1 MTAEDLRA
9 ALAAPMTLD
18 RFRQLA
24 AALRGRA
31 ADEVFG
37 LLWPLA
43 LDTDLAPADAWA
55 SCLLVELEPWCPL
68 SVEDALR
75 AIGASRLNLSNR
87 LVPLYLASQFGKRK
101 VGKAYRALV
110 PPEFSGE
117 VPPELSGIMYW
128 LGAPAVELAGWFCNW
143 RREG

>member
-1 MTAEDLRA
+1 MTH
-9 ALAAPMTLD
+9 D

-24 AALRGRA
+24 AALGSHP

-68 SVEDALR
+68 AVEDALR
-75 AIGASRLNLSNR
+75 AVGRSRLNLSNR

-101 VGKAYRALV
+101 VGQAYRALV
-110 PPEFSGE
+110 PAEFPGE
-117 VPPELSGIMYW
+117 VPHELSGIMYW
-128 LGAPAVELAGWFCNW
+128 LRAPAVDLAGWFCQW